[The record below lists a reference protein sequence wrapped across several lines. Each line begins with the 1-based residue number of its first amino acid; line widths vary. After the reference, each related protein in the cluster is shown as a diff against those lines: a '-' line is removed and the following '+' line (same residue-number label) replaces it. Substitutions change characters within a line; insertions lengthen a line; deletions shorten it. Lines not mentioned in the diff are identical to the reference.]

1 MSEGSAMSVG
11 VVGAGTMGA
20 GVAECLAQAGH
31 DVIVVDPDPQAVE
44 LARSRMRDSLRLAI
58 LLGRAGG
65 PKPAEVTARV
75 HWTGQMSDLRDA
87 TVVIECVPER
97 IDLKEKVFAE
107 LDRACAPDALLASCT
122 SGIPVDRLAASTTR
136 PEQVVG
142 LHFMNPAPLKDTVEV
157 VRGPRT
163 SPQSLDRALALLAS
177 LNKTGI
183 VVGDGPGF
191 LLNRVLML
199 CIAEAA
205 TALGDG
211 IADADTTDALF
222 EGCLGHP
229 MGPLRTADLI
239 GLDNVHDTMTALREL
254 TGDDHYRPPES
265 LVALVE
271 AGHLGRKTGRGF
283 HEYR

>member
-1 MSEGSAMSVG
+1 
-11 VVGAGTMGA
+11 
-20 GVAECLAQAGH
+20 LAQAGH
-31 DVIVVDPDPQAVE
+31 DVIVVDPDPQAVDR
-44 LARSRMRDSLRLAI
+44 ARGRMRDSLRLAI

-75 HWTGQMSDLRDA
+75 RWTDSMTDLRD
-87 TVVIECVPER
+87 TTFVIECVPER
-97 IDLKEKVFAE
+97 IDLKEKLFAE
-107 LDRACAPDALLASCT
+107 LDRLCGPETILATCT
-122 SGIPVDRLAASTTR
+122 SGIPVDRIAASTTR

-163 SPQSLDRALALLAS
+163 SPHALDRALALLAS

-191 LLNRVLML
+191 VLNRVLML

-205 TALGDG
+205 AALDDG
-211 IADADTTDALF
+211 VADAETTDALF

-254 TGDDHYRPPES
+254 TGDDHYRPPAS

-271 AGHLGRKTGRGF
+271 AGHLGRKTGQGF
-283 HEYR
+283 HDYR

>member
-1 MSEGSAMSVG
+1 MRIG

-20 GVAECLAQAGH
+20 GVAESLARAGH
-31 DVIVVDPDPQAVE
+31 DVTVVDPDQQAVE
-44 LARSRMRDSLRLAI
+44 QARSRMRDSLRLAI
-58 LLGRAGG
+58 LLGRADG

-75 HWTGQMSDLRDA
+75 HWTGQITDLRDA
-87 TVVIECVPER
+87 SVVIECVPER

-107 LDRACAPDALLASCT
+107 LDRVCAPGTLLASCT

-163 SPQSLDRALALLAS
+163 SPQSLDRALALLTS
-177 LNKTGI
+177 LDKTGI

-205 TALGDG
+205 AAVGDG
-211 IADADTTDALF
+211 IADAETTDALF

-254 TGDDHYRPPES
+254 TGDDHYRPPAT

>member
-1 MSEGSAMSVG
+1 MRIG

-20 GVAECLAQAGH
+20 GVAENVARAGH
-31 DVIVVDPDPQAVE
+31 DVTVVDPDQQAVE
-44 LARSRMRDSLRLAI
+44 RARSRMRDSLRLAI
-58 LLGRAGG
+58 LLGRTDG

-75 HWTGQMSDLRDA
+75 HWTGQITDLRAAD
-87 TVVIECVPER
+87 VVVECVPER

-107 LDRACAPDALLASCT
+107 LDRVCAPGTLLASCT

-163 SPQSLDRALALLAS
+163 SPQSLDRALALLTS
-177 LNKTGI
+177 LGKTGI

-205 TALGDG
+205 AAVGDG
-211 IADADTTDALF
+211 IADAETTDALF

-254 TGDDHYRPPES
+254 TGDDHYRPPAT

>member
-1 MSEGSAMSVG
+1 MRIG

-20 GVAECLAQAGH
+20 GVAESVARAGH
-31 DVIVVDPDPQAVE
+31 DVTVVEPDQQAVDQ
-44 LARSRMRDSLRLAI
+44 ARSRMRDSLRLAI
-58 LLGRAGG
+58 LLGRTDG

-75 HWTGQMSDLRDA
+75 HWTGQITDLRAAD
-87 TVVIECVPER
+87 VVVECVPER
-97 IDLKEKVFAE
+97 IELKEKVFAE
-107 LDRACAPDALLASCT
+107 LDRVCARGTLLASCT

-163 SPQSLDRALALLAS
+163 SQQSLDRALALLTS
-177 LNKTGI
+177 LGKTGI

-205 TALGDG
+205 AAVGDG
-211 IADADTTDALF
+211 IADAETTDSLF

-254 TGDDHYRPPES
+254 TGDDHYRPPAT

>member
-1 MSEGSAMSVG
+1 MSGNALSIG

-20 GVAECLAQAGH
+20 GVAESLARAGH
-31 DVIVVDPDPQAVE
+31 DVTVVDSDQQAVE
-44 LARSRMRDSLRLAI
+44 QARSRMRDSLRLAI
-58 LLGRAGG
+58 LLGRTGG

-75 HWTGQMSDLRDA
+75 QWTAQLTDLREA
-87 TVVIECVPER
+87 AVVIECVPER

-107 LDRACAPDALLASCT
+107 LDRVCAPGALLASCT

-163 SPQSLDRALALLAS
+163 SQQSLDRALALLTS
-177 LNKTGI
+177 LGKTGI

-205 TALGDG
+205 AAVGDG

-239 GLDNVHDTMTALREL
+239 GLDNVQDTMTALREL
-254 TGDDHYRPPES
+254 TGDDHYRPPAT

>member
-1 MSEGSAMSVG
+1 MRIG

-20 GVAECLAQAGH
+20 GVAESVARAGH
-31 DVIVVDPDPQAVE
+31 DVTVVDPDQQAVE
-44 LARSRMRDSLRLAI
+44 RARSRMRDSLRLAI
-58 LLGRAGG
+58 LLGRTAR

-75 HWTGQMSDLRDA
+75 HWSGQITDLRAAD
-87 TVVIECVPER
+87 VVIECVPER
-97 IDLKEKVFAE
+97 IELKEKVFAE
-107 LDRACAPDALLASCT
+107 LDRVCAPGTLLASCT
-122 SGIPVDRLAASTTR
+122 SGIPVDRLAASTAR

-163 SPQSLDRALALLAS
+163 SQQSLDRALALLTS
-177 LNKTGI
+177 LGKTGI

-205 TALGDG
+205 AAVGDG
-211 IADADTTDALF
+211 IADAETTDALF

-254 TGDDHYRPPES
+254 TGDDHYRPPAT

>member
-1 MSEGSAMSVG
+1 MSDNAMRLG

-20 GVAECLAQAGH
+20 GVAESLARAGH
-31 DVIVVDPDPQAVE
+31 DVTVVDPDQQAVE
-44 LARSRMRDSLRLAI
+44 QARSRMRDSLRLAI
-58 LLGRAGG
+58 LLGRADG
-65 PKPAEVTARV
+65 PKPAEVAARI
-75 HWTGQMSDLRDA
+75 HWTGQLSDLRDA
-87 TVVIECVPER
+87 VIVIECVPER
-97 IDLKEKVFAE
+97 IDLKEKIFAE
-107 LDRACAPDALLASCT
+107 LDRVCAPGTLLASCT

-163 SPQSLDRALALLAS
+163 SPQTLDRALALLTS
-177 LNKTGI
+177 LGKTGI

-205 TALGDG
+205 AAVGDG
-211 IADADTTDALF
+211 IADAETADRLF

-239 GLDNVHDTMTALREL
+239 GLDNVCDTMTALRES
-254 TGDDHYRPPES
+254 TGDDHYRPPAT

>member
-1 MSEGSAMSVG
+1 MRIG

-20 GVAECLAQAGH
+20 GVAESVARAGH
-31 DVIVVDPDPQAVE
+31 DVTVVDPDQQAVE
-44 LARSRMRDSLRLAI
+44 RARSRMRDSLRLAI
-58 LLGRAGG
+58 LLGRTAR

-75 HWTGQMSDLRDA
+75 HWTGQITDLRAAD
-87 TVVIECVPER
+87 VVIECVPER
-97 IDLKEKVFAE
+97 IELKEKVFAE
-107 LDRACAPDALLASCT
+107 LDRVCAPGTLLASCT
-122 SGIPVDRLAASTTR
+122 SGIPVARLAASTTR

-163 SPQSLDRALALLAS
+163 SQQSLDRALALLTS
-177 LNKTGI
+177 LGKTGI

-205 TALGDG
+205 AAVGDV
-211 IADADTTDALF
+211 IADAETTDALF

-254 TGDDHYRPPES
+254 TGDDHYRPPAT

>member
-1 MSEGSAMSVG
+1 MSGNALSIG

-20 GVAECLAQAGH
+20 GVAESLARAGH
-31 DVIVVDPDPQAVE
+31 DVTVVDSDQQAVE
-44 LARSRMRDSLRLAI
+44 QARSRMRDSLRLAI
-58 LLGRAGG
+58 LLGRTGG

-75 HWTGQMSDLRDA
+75 QWTAQLTDLRDA
-87 TVVIECVPER
+87 AVVIECVPER

-107 LDRACAPDALLASCT
+107 LDRVCAPGALLASCT

-163 SPQSLDRALALLAS
+163 SQQSLDRALALLTS
-177 LNKTGI
+177 LGKTGI

-205 TALGDG
+205 AAVGDG

-239 GLDNVHDTMTALREL
+239 GLDNVQDTMTALREL
-254 TGDDHYRPPES
+254 TGDDHYRPPAT

>member
-1 MSEGSAMSVG
+1 MRIG

-20 GVAECLAQAGH
+20 GVAESLAWAGH
-31 DVIVVDPDPQAVE
+31 DVTVVDPDQQAVDQ
-44 LARSRMRDSLRLAI
+44 ARSRMRDSLRLAI
-58 LLGRAGG
+58 LLGRTGG
-65 PKPAEVTARV
+65 PKPAEITARV
-75 HWTGQMSDLRDA
+75 HWSGQLTDLSDA
-87 TVVIECVPER
+87 AVVVECVPER

-107 LDRACAPDALLASCT
+107 LDRVCAASTLLASCT
-122 SGIPVDRLAASTTR
+122 SGIPVERLAASTTR

-163 SPQSLDRALALLAS
+163 SPESLDRALALLTS
-177 LNKTGI
+177 LGKTGI
-183 VVGDGPGF
+183 VVADGPGF

-199 CIAEAA
+199 CIAEAGA
-205 TALGDG
+205 AVGDG

-254 TGDDHYRPPES
+254 TGDDHYRPPAT

>member
-1 MSEGSAMSVG
+1 MKVG

-31 DVIVVDPDPQAVE
+31 DVSVVDPDPRAVDG
-44 LARSRMRDSLRLAI
+44 ARSRMRDSLRLAI
-58 LLGRAGG
+58 LLGRTGG
-65 PKPAEVTARV
+65 PKPAEVAARV
-75 HWTGQMSDLRDA
+75 RWTDSPTDLRDA
-87 TVVIECVPER
+87 AFVIECVPER

-107 LDRACAPDALLASCT
+107 LDRVCEPEAILATCT
-122 SGIPVDRLAASTTR
+122 SGIPVNRLAASVTR
-136 PEQVVG
+136 PERVVG

-163 SPQSLDRALALLAS
+163 SAQTLDRALTLLAS
-177 LNKTGI
+177 LDKTGI

-191 LLNRVLML
+191 VLNRVLML

-205 TALGDG
+205 AALGDG
-211 IADADTTDALF
+211 IADAATTDALF

-265 LVALVE
+265 LEALID

-283 HEYR
+283 HDYR

>member
-1 MSEGSAMSVG
+1 MSIG

-20 GVAECLAQAGH
+20 GVAESLARAGH
-31 DVIVVDPDPQAVE
+31 DVTVVDSDQQAVE
-44 LARSRMRDSLRLAI
+44 QARSRMRDSLRLAI
-58 LLGRAGG
+58 LLGRADG
-65 PKPAEVTARV
+65 PKPAEVIARV
-75 HWTGQMSDLRDA
+75 HWTGQITDLREAD
-87 TVVIECVPER
+87 VVIECVPER

-107 LDRACAPDALLASCT
+107 LDRICAPGALLASCT

-163 SPQSLDRALALLAS
+163 SPQSLDRALALLTS
-177 LNKTGI
+177 LGKTGI

-205 TALGDG
+205 VAVGDG
-211 IADADTTDALF
+211 IADAETTDALF

-254 TGDDHYRPPES
+254 TGDDHYRPPAT

>member
-1 MSEGSAMSVG
+1 MRIG

-20 GVAECLAQAGH
+20 GVAESVARAGH
-31 DVIVVDPDPQAVE
+31 DVTVVDPDQQAVE
-44 LARSRMRDSLRLAI
+44 RARSRMRDSLRLAI
-58 LLGRAGG
+58 LLGRTAR

-75 HWTGQMSDLRDA
+75 HWSGQITDLRAAD
-87 TVVIECVPER
+87 VVIECVPER
-97 IDLKEKVFAE
+97 IELKEKVFAE
-107 LDRACAPDALLASCT
+107 LDRVCAPGTLLASCT
-122 SGIPVDRLAASTTR
+122 SGIPVARLAASTTR

-163 SPQSLDRALALLAS
+163 SQQSLDRALALLTS
-177 LNKTGI
+177 LGKTGI

-205 TALGDG
+205 AAVGDG
-211 IADADTTDALF
+211 IADAETTDALF

-254 TGDDHYRPPES
+254 TGDDHYRPPAT

>member
-1 MSEGSAMSVG
+1 MRVG

-31 DVIVVDPDPQAVE
+31 DVTVVDPDPQAVDR
-44 LARSRMRDSLRLAI
+44 ARARMRDSLRLAI
-58 LLGRAGG
+58 LLGRTGG
-65 PKPAEVTARV
+65 PKPAEVSARV
-75 HWTGQMSDLRDA
+75 RWTGEMTDLRD
-87 TVVIECVPER
+87 TTFVVECAPER
-97 IDLKEKVFAE
+97 IDLKEKLFAE
-107 LDRACAPDALLASCT
+107 LDRLCGPETILATCT
-122 SGIPVDRLAASTTR
+122 SGIPVDRIAASTTR

-163 SPQSLDRALALLAS
+163 SPHTLDRALALLAS

-191 LLNRVLML
+191 VLNRVLML

-205 TALGDG
+205 AALDDG
-211 IADADTTDALF
+211 VADAETTDALF

-254 TGDDHYRPPES
+254 TGDDHYRPPTS
-265 LVALVE
+265 LVTLVE
-271 AGHLGRKTGRGF
+271 AGHLGRKTGQGF
-283 HEYR
+283 HDYR

>member
-1 MSEGSAMSVG
+1 MNIG

-20 GVAECLAQAGH
+20 GVAECLAQSGH
-31 DVIVVDPDPQAVE
+31 QVIVVEPDADVVE
-44 LARSRMRDSLRLAI
+44 LARSRTRDSLRLAI
-58 LLGRAGG
+58 LLGRGGG
-65 PKPAEVTARV
+65 PTPAEVAARV
-75 HWTGQMSDLRDA
+75 QWTGQMSDLAEA

-97 IDLKEKVFAE
+97 IDLKARVFAE
-107 LDRACAPDALLASCT
+107 LDRVCPPDALLASCT
-122 SGIPVDRLAASTTR
+122 SGIPVDRLAANTTR
-136 PEQVVG
+136 PENVVG
-142 LHFMNPAPLKDTVEV
+142 LHFMNPAPLKDMVEV

-163 SPQSLDRALALLAS
+163 SPQSLSRALALVES

-191 LLNRVLML
+191 VLNRVLML
-199 CIAEAA
+199 CIGEAA
-205 TALGDG
+205 ATVEAGL
-211 IADADTTDALF
+211 ADPEAVDALF

-254 TGDDHYRPPES
+254 TGDDHYDPPES

-271 AGHLGRKTGRGF
+271 AGHLGRKTGQGF
-283 HEYR
+283 HDYG

>member
-1 MSEGSAMSVG
+1 MSGNALSIG

-20 GVAECLAQAGH
+20 GVAESLARAGH
-31 DVIVVDPDPQAVE
+31 DVTVVDSDQQAVE
-44 LARSRMRDSLRLAI
+44 QARSRMRDSLRLAI
-58 LLGRAGG
+58 LLGRTGG

-75 HWTGQMSDLRDA
+75 QWTAQLTDLRDA
-87 TVVIECVPER
+87 DVVIECVPER

-107 LDRACAPDALLASCT
+107 LDRVCAPGALLASCT

-163 SPQSLDRALALLAS
+163 SQQSLDRALALLTS
-177 LNKTGI
+177 LGKTGI

-205 TALGDG
+205 AAVGDG

-239 GLDNVHDTMTALREL
+239 GLDNVQDTMTALREL
-254 TGDDHYRPPES
+254 TGDDHYRPPAT